1 MVRTIGGHLHHCIS
15 ASMHLCMSAFLH
27 LFSIRIV
34 DTCCVCP
41 TAGWDSKTP
50 IALLLHSNAMGIMS
64 CLLLRNTTGQK
75 NARCSLPQDRKRCR
89 AESKRAA
96 CTFDGQAAGMQAAAR
111 LVGGGRPS
119 RNGAC
124 SMRAGSEAT
133 VTVTRARASAVMQRF
148 TNAVV
153 QPCSRSSKDVPGR
166 D

>member
-1 MVRTIGGHLHHCIS
+1 
-15 ASMHLCMSAFLH
+15 MHLCMSAFLH

-111 LVGGGRPS
+111 LVGWREAFQERRVQHES
-119 RNGAC
+119 RERGD
-124 SMRAGSEAT
+124 RH
-133 VTVTRARASAVMQRF
+133 RDARACECSDAEIHKCSHAAMH
-148 TNAVV
+148 AVV
-153 QPCSRSSKDVPGR
+153 LQRR
-166 D
+166 TR